1 MSPTPI
7 PTRDTRPGTIVRSE
21 SYQSARGVFVGVTP
35 AGCLWV
41 AWRRPAKISDIVHEG
56 GSLDDVFSAAEKMAV
71 RLDGLWKKHAEW
83 TRKRVEGKK

>member
-1 MSPTPI
+1 
-7 PTRDTRPGTIVRSE
+7 
-21 SYQSARGVFVGVTP
+21 
-35 AGCLWV
+35 LWV